1 MSNPGPAITNSTHP
15 SNLNSQQA
23 LRVLAVLKGVSVA
36 ALGDTPLPVINSAL
50 YLPTTIVIANA
61 NNNGAT
67 QSVASVALGIYT
79 APLGASG
86 SGTAVLTT
94 AALTGQTTPSYVTV
108 SSSTDTATAL
118 SAQTLYINQTTA
130 VVTATVDVYV
140 YGYDLS
146 PGFY

>member
-146 PGFY
+146 PGYY